1 MAEPRQSGL
10 RAAFRER
17 LEAVS
22 EFVNLQDINAQAEI
36 LRRFEE
42 LGQRYKKNRDIASLA
57 SLAAA
62 LTSWRE
68 DEPARCFEAADAMI
82 LQRKQEAVKRINS
95 EFRRHYKDFGQR
107 EGRKIVCISNQP
119 PELKIGP
126 FIFKPDFETACGHL
140 YYAGC
145 LIGESL
151 SLELP
156 YLFEYIDNKYR
167 ELEERGLKNGLPEGM
182 NPDDPALNHLF
193 SEEFFGDVF
202 RAYKVC
208 LKFSGG
214 SLGTRLEL
222 SELFPMLALERQ
234 SKAFSLNEDKSG
246 FVNYSRCQF
255 CWDLARLRRCG
266 GFLQHGLRLY
276 LGTATI
282 GATKNK
288 DRVYLLDDGVGLGQ
302 YYLSLWFE
310 RQNKA

>member
-1 MAEPRQSGL
+1 M
-10 RAAFRER
+10 RAAFREKF
-17 LEAVS
+17 EAVS
-22 EFVNLQDINAQAEI
+22 EFINLQELTAQAEL
-36 LRRFEE
+36 LRRMEE
-42 LGQRYKKNRDIASLA
+42 LGQHYKKNRDAASLA
-57 SLAAA
+57 CLAAILA
-62 LTSWRE
+62 SWQE
-68 DEPARCFEAADAMI
+68 DEPARCFEAAEAML
-82 LQRKQEAVKRINS
+82 LQRKQEAVKRISS
-95 EFRRHYKDFGQR
+95 EFRRHYKDFGQSG
-107 EGRKIVCISNQP
+107 GRKITCLSNQP

-126 FIFKPDFETACGHL
+126 FIFKPDFETACGSL

-145 LIGESL
+145 LIGENI

-156 YLFEYIDNKYR
+156 FLFEYIDKKYR
-167 ELEERGLKNGLPEGM
+167 ELEESGLKNGLPEGM
-182 NPDDPALNHLF
+182 SPDDPALNRIF

-214 SLGTRLEL
+214 TLGTRLEL

-234 SKAFSLNEDKSG
+234 SRAFSLNEDKSG
-246 FVNYSRCQF
+246 FVYYSRCQF

-282 GATKNK
+282 GSTKNR

-302 YYLSLWFE
+302 YYLSVWFE